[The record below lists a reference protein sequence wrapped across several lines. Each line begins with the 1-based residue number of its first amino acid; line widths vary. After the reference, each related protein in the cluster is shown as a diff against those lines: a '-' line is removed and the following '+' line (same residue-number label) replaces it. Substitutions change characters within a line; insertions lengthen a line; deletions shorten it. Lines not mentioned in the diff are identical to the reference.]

1 VAQSLARVKH
11 RISAVESTR
20 KITNSM
26 KLVSSVKL
34 RKMNKVINLQALYF
48 SAMERA
54 LNDAIFYNK
63 LNTDDHYDSI
73 FVKENKSS
81 DKSLYILVS
90 SNMGLCG
97 SYNNEIVKF
106 LKNLYKN
113 GDEIIVIG
121 EKGFNYLTNENLPL
135 NTNFIH
141 LRNDLTLSSTR
152 VLTDYVM
159 NEYKNGKY
167 KKISIVFMKYKN
179 SIAFIPTENVLL
191 PIIPKVN
198 EKAIYSPIYE
208 PSKKDVLDEIIPQ
221 YINALIYG
229 DLFSAFL
236 SEESSRRNSMDA
248 ADKSAKD
255 LVDKLKLEY
264 NKARQQEIT
273 QEITEVV
280 NGSKAVK

>member
-1 VAQSLARVKH
+1 MAQSLARVKH

>member
-1 VAQSLARVKH
+1 MAQSLARVKH

-54 LNDAIFYNK
+54 LNDTIFYNK

>member
-1 VAQSLARVKH
+1 MAQSLARVKH

-152 VLTDYVM
+152 ALTDYVM

>member
-1 VAQSLARVKH
+1 MAQSLARVKH

-121 EKGFNYLTNENLPL
+121 EKGFNYLTNENLRL

>member
-1 VAQSLARVKH
+1 MAQSLARVKH

-34 RKMNKVINLQALYF
+34 RKMNKVVTLQAFYF
-48 SAMERA
+48 KAMERA
-54 LNDAIFYNK
+54 LSDAIFYNDK
-63 LNTDDHYDSI
+63 NENNYNSIYLN
-73 FVKENKSS
+73 ENNYAK
-81 DKSLYILVS
+81 KKLYIIVC

-97 SYNNEIVKF
+97 AYNNDVIKYF
-106 LKNLYKN
+106 KKLYRK
-113 GDEIIVIG
+113 GDEIIIIG
-121 EKGFNYLTNENLPL
+121 EKGYLNLL
-135 NTNFIH
+135 KEKDLIIDTKFLH
-141 LRNDLTLSSTR
+141 LRNNFTLGTTHILCEYIMSKYETGEF
-152 VLTDYVM
+152 
-159 NEYKNGKY
+159 NE
-167 KKISIVFMKYKN
+167 ISMIYLKYKN
-179 SIAFIPTENVLL
+179 SISFVPNKLKLL
-191 PIIPKVN
+191 PIIPKENPNAV
-198 EKAIYSPIYE
+198 YSPIYE
-208 PSKKDVLDEIIPQ
+208 PSKEKVLSTIIPQ
-221 YINALIYG
+221 YLNSLLYG
-229 DLFSAFL
+229 NLHSAFL

>member
-1 VAQSLARVKH
+1 MAQSLARVKH

-63 LNTDDHYDSI
+63 LNTADHYDSI

>member
-1 VAQSLARVKH
+1 MAQSLARVKH

-208 PSKKDVLDEIIPQ
+208 PSKKDVLDKIIPQ